1 MFVLSRPTYKA
12 MAAQENNLWVLVGN
26 VEDVRAAL
34 QAGGDPNTRGGTAN
48 KTCLMWAIIRGN
60 EEMVD
65 VLLEQP
71 SIEVNA
77 KDNNEN
83 TALHWACRCGR
94 VSNVAI
100 LNQLLAAPGILVNER
115 DVDGCTPIMLAIYY
129 SKLDAV
135 RVLAEVEKV
144 DLDVRDDSGL
154 SLEDLAYRC
163 PKCDQC

>member
-1 MFVLSRPTYKA
+1 
-12 MAAQENNLWVLVGN
+12 MAAREDNIWLKCWAGNLEV
-26 VEDVRAAL
+26 VREAL

-100 LNQLLAAPGILVNER
+100 LNQLLAVPGILVNER
-115 DVDGCTPIMLAIYY
+115 ERELGWTPIMAAIDVCR
-129 SKLDAV
+129 LDIV
-135 RVLAEVEKV
+135 RVMAAVEKV
-144 DLDVRDDSGL
+144 DLDVRDDRGL

-163 PKCDQC
+163 AKCDQW

>member
-1 MFVLSRPTYKA
+1 
-12 MAAQENNLWVLVGN
+12 MAAREDNIWLKLSAGNLEEVW
-26 VEDVRAAL
+26 AAF

-83 TALHWACRCGR
+83 KALHWACRCGR

-100 LNQLLAAPGILVNER
+100 LNQLLAVPGILVNER
-115 DVDGCTPIMLAIYY
+115 DSRGCTPIMRAIFYGE
-129 SKLDAV
+129 LDMV
-135 RVLAEVEKV
+135 RVMAAVEKV

-163 PKCDQC
+163 AKCDQW

>member
-1 MFVLSRPTYKA
+1 
-12 MAAQENNLWVLVGN
+12 
-26 VEDVRAAL
+26 
-34 QAGGDPNTRGGTAN
+34 
-48 KTCLMWAIIRGN
+48 
-60 EEMVD
+60 MVD

-100 LNQLLAAPGILVNER
+100 LNQLLAFPGILVNEKDCR
-115 DVDGCTPIMLAIYY
+115 DWTPIMRAIRFA
-129 SKLDAV
+129 KLDIV
-135 RVLAEVEKV
+135 RVMAAMEKV
-144 DLDVRDDSGL
+144 DLDVRDHRGL

-163 PKCDQC
+163 AKCDQW

>member
-1 MFVLSRPTYKA
+1 
-12 MAAQENNLWVLVGN
+12 MAAREDNIWLKCWAGNLEV
-26 VEDVRAAL
+26 VREAL

-77 KDNNEN
+77 KDNDEN
-83 TALHWACRCGR
+83 TALHWACAPG
-94 VSNVAI
+94 NVAI
-100 LNQLLAAPGILVNER
+100 LNQLLALPGILVNER
-115 DVDGCTPIMLAIYY
+115 DCRDWTPIMRAIRFA
-129 SKLDAV
+129 KLDIV
-135 RVLAEVEKV
+135 RVMAAMEKV
-144 DLDVRDDSGL
+144 DLDVRDHRGL

-163 PKCDQC
+163 AKCEQW

>member
-12 MAAQENNLWVLVGN
+12 MAAQENNLWVLCDFGN
-26 VEDVRAAL
+26 VEEVREAL
-34 QAGGDPNTRGGTAN
+34 QAGGDPNTRGGLDN

-71 SIEVNA
+71 DIEVNA
-77 KDNNEN
+77 KDNSDS
-83 TALHWACRCGR
+83 TALHWACRCA
-94 VSNVAI
+94 NVAI
-100 LNQLLAAPGILVNER
+100 LNQLLAVPGILVNER
-115 DVDGCTPIMLAIYY
+115 DVDGLTPIMLAI
-129 SKLDAV
+129 SFGELDMV
-135 RVLAEVEKV
+135 RVMAAVEKV

-163 PKCDQC
+163 AKCDQC

>member
-1 MFVLSRPTYKA
+1 
-12 MAAQENNLWVLVGN
+12 MAAQEDNIWLKLSAGNLEEVW
-26 VEDVRAAL
+26 AAF
-34 QAGGDPNTRGGTAN
+34 QAGGDPNNRGGLDN

-115 DVDGCTPIMLAIYY
+115 DCRDWTPIMRAIRFA
-129 SKLDAV
+129 KLDIV
-135 RVLAEVEKV
+135 RVMAAVEKV
-144 DLDVRDDSGL
+144 DLDVRDHRGL

-163 PKCDQC
+163 AKCDQW

>member
-12 MAAQENNLWVLVGN
+12 MAAREDNIWLKCWAGNLEV
-26 VEDVRAAL
+26 VREAL

-77 KDNNEN
+77 KDNDEN
-83 TALHWACRCGR
+83 TALHWACAPG
-94 VSNVAI
+94 NVAI

-115 DVDGCTPIMLAIYY
+115 D
-129 SKLDAV
+129 
-135 RVLAEVEKV
+135 R
-144 DLDVRDDSGL
+144 
-154 SLEDLAYRC
+154 
-163 PKCDQC
+163 